1 MTGCGRYTV
10 KSESPNEN
18 ECKCCGGT
26 AKRKNTLPSGIFM
39 WGQAAIPILI
49 KL

>member
-26 AKRKNTLPSGIFM
+26 ARRKKHSPQRNIHVGTGRNSNFD
-39 WGQAAIPILI
+39 
-49 KL
+49 